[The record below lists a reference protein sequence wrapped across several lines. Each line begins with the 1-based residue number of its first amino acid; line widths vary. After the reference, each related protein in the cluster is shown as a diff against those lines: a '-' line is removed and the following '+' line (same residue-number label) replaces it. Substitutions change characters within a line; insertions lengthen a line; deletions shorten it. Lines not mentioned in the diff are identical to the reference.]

1 MIRPGYVHSFE
12 TFGSV
17 DGPGIRFVVFL
28 SGCAMRCQYCHNPD
42 TWKMQS
48 GTKYRPADVIEKALR
63 YRPYWGEQGGITVS
77 GGEPLLQMDFVIE
90 LFKLAK
96 AKGVNT
102 TLDTAGG
109 PYSDNPLF
117 QKRFDELME
126 YTDMVLIDIKE
137 INPERHKLLTGI
149 DNAQIISMAKHL
161 SDLKKPIW
169 LRHVLVPERTD
180 YDEDLYKLKDFI
192 DSLDNV
198 QKVEVLPYHT
208 LGAYK
213 WADLGME
220 YPLEGIDSPSS
231 ARVENARR
239 ILGCSG
245 DYNLFVQSDNE

>member
-48 GTKYRPADVIEKALR
+48 GTKYRPADIIEKALR
-63 YRPYWGEQGGITVS
+63 YRPYWGDQGGITVS
-77 GGEPLLQMDFVIE
+77 GGEPLLQMDFVTE
-90 LFKLAK
+90 LFRLAK
-96 AKGVNT
+96 EKGINT
-102 TLDTAGG
+102 TLDSAGG

-117 QKRFDELME
+117 LKRFDQLMS
-126 YTDMVLIDIKE
+126 YTDMVLMDIKE
-137 INPERHKLLTGI
+137 LNPARHRDLTGI
-149 DNAQIISMAKHL
+149 DNTQIIAMAKHL
-161 SDLKKPIW
+161 SELKKPIW
-169 LRHVLVPERTD
+169 LRHVLVPQRTD
-180 YDEDLYKLKDFI
+180 FDEDLLALKKFI

-220 YPLEGIDSPSS
+220 YPLDGIDPPTEE
-231 ARVENARR
+231 RVANARR
-239 ILGCSG
+239 ILGCMG
-245 DYNLFVQSDNE
+245 N